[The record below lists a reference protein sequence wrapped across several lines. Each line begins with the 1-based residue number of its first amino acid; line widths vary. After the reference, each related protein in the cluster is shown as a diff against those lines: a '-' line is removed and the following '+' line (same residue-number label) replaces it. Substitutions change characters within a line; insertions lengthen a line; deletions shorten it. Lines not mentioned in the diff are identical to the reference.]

1 MDKNQSVVA
10 GVKRRVTQ
18 SAINES
24 VKEKKIQKIMQEIL
38 QETSASQVWSLP
50 SANNFINTKTEEVF
64 AKPTELTNDEIVFT
78 PRSGDKYMHSN
89 TLKFHLTVKM
99 QKKDGIVWKNVPDTD
114 IICVKPNAI
123 VDLLRKN
130 LEVRMTH
137 PGDIV
142 DNKVI
147 NVKQDEQRYLT
158 RFAVQRG
165 YDRLYCE
172 KELENDMQIA
182 KEWTYSYLHG
192 NNSHVDYRP
201 KKAAAAFGKRQVD
214 KEIIFPDGSILKKCK
229 KFGDELKT
237 GKKFIIHG
245 AVMDPV
251 FQAPL
256 LPPHHG
262 LQVKTKLGRD
272 EDHIHYIEDYTK
284 LAKEAEENIYRFVIL
299 KTGAN
304 KVFCRYDT
312 SSLTTAALEKY
323 NEQFA
328 NNKSVHVAQFMVYQM
343 QHRTIEQ
350 NATELQDMEFPNTSD
365 VPTFATLEFKHR
377 DDFNHTSTRAN
388 YFDNSFLNQV
398 KQIKFQSASDI
409 NPAYRDG
416 VTTIDF
422 NEDIDVTAM
431 QKAQRRF
438 MLGRELVNMSDSL
451 PAYGVLN
458 GSSKEL
464 YDNEG
469 ESEADFRQLEK
480 ERHLTP
486 IVLELDP
493 SHGKYNADQKHT
505 TMSNT
510 EIKMSFTF
518 RNPLPETCVMI
529 LTSAYRGKYVQK
541 RMTNGLF
548 TMDFQNVDISSTL
561 L

>member
-1 MDKNQSVVA
+1 MDKNQSAVA

-24 VKEKKIQKIMQEIL
+24 VKEKKMQKIMHEIL

-64 AKPTELTNDEIVFT
+64 AKPTELTNDELVFT

-89 TLKFHLTVKM
+89 TMKFHLTVKM
-99 QKKDGIVWKNVPDTD
+99 QKKDGHVWKNVPDND

-165 YDRLYCE
+165 YDKLYCE

-182 KEWTYSYLHG
+182 KEWTYSYLHDAT
-192 NNSHVDYRP
+192 SHQDYRP
-201 KKAAAAFGKRQVD
+201 KKSTAAFGKRQVD
-214 KEIIFPDGSILKKCK
+214 KEINFPNGSILKKCK
-229 KFGDELKT
+229 HFGDELKE
-237 GKKFIIHG
+237 GKKFIIHSSI
-245 AVMDPV
+245 MDPV

-262 LQVKTKLGRD
+262 FQVKTKLGRD
-272 EDHIHYIEDYTK
+272 EDHIQYIEDYTK
-284 LAKEAEENIYRFVIL
+284 LAKEAEENIYRFIIL

-328 NNKSVHVAQFMVYQM
+328 NNKSVDVAQFMVYQM

-365 VPTFATLEFKHR
+365 VPTFATLELKHR

-388 YFDNSFLNQV
+388 YFDNSLLNHV

-416 VTTIDF
+416 VTIIDF
-422 NEDIDVTAM
+422 KEDIDVTAM

-469 ESEADFRQLEK
+469 ESEADFRKLET

-518 RNPLPETCVMI
+518 RNPLPETCVMM

>member
-1 MDKNQSVVA
+1 MDQNQSAVA

-18 SAINES
+18 AAINES
-24 VKEKKIQKIMQEIL
+24 VKEKKMQKLMQEIL
-38 QETSASQVWSLP
+38 QETNASQIWSLP
-50 SANNFINTKTEEVF
+50 AANNFIHTKSEEVF
-64 AKPTELTNDEIVFT
+64 AKPTELTNDQIVFS

-89 TLKFHLTVKM
+89 TLKFHVTVKM
-99 QKKDGIVWKNVPDTD
+99 QKKNGNAWINVPDNE
-114 IICVKPNAI
+114 IVCVKPNAI
-123 VDLLRKN
+123 IDLFRKN

-158 RFAVQRG
+158 RFAIQRG
-165 YDRLYCE
+165 YDKLYCE
-172 KELENDMQIA
+172 KELEHDMQIT
-182 KEWTYSYLHG
+182 KEWTYSHLHDDT
-192 NNSHVDYRP
+192 SHANYRP
-201 KKAAAAFGKRQVD
+201 GKPAAAFGKRDVD
-214 KEIIFPDGSILKKCK
+214 KTISFPSGSILKKCK
-229 KFGDELKT
+229 KFGDELKA
-237 GKKFIIHG
+237 GKKFTIHG

-262 LQVKTKLGRD
+262 FQIKTKLGRD
-272 EDHIHYIEDYTK
+272 EDHIQYIEDYTK
-284 LAKEAEENIYRFVIL
+284 LTNGADENIYRFIIL
-299 KTGAN
+299 KTGGH
-304 KVFCRYDT
+304 KVSCQYDT

-328 NNKSVHVAQFMVYQM
+328 NNKVVDVAQFMVYQL

-350 NATELQDMEFPNTSD
+350 NSTELLDVEFPNTSD
-365 VPTFATLEFKHR
+365 VPTFATLELKHR

-388 YFDNSFLNQV
+388 YFDNSFLNHV

-416 VTTIDF
+416 VMVIDF
-422 NEDIDVTAM
+422 NENIDITAM

-451 PAYGVLN
+451 PAFGVLN
-458 GSSKEL
+458 GASKEL
-464 YDNEG
+464 YENEG
-469 ESEADFRQLEK
+469 ESAASFLKLEK

-510 EIKMSFTF
+510 EIKMSFIF
-518 RNPLPETCVMI
+518 KKPLPQTCVMM